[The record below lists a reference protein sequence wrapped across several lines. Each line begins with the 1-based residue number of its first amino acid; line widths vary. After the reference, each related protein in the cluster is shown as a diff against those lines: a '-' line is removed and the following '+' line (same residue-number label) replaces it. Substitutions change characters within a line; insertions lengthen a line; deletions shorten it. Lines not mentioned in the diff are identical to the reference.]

1 MPLVELFDMLSP
13 LDFRTLR
20 KDRELVPFLSESG
33 FIATKL
39 QVELALV
46 RVLARR
52 GRCTPGVLSEVE
64 AACPL
69 VTTDEV
75 YELEDRTGHDIRA
88 LVQSLRARLSD
99 QAKPFVHLGATSF
112 DVIDT
117 ARALMYR
124 EATYR
129 VVFPRLR
136 NLLSVLLTLAE
147 READTVQV
155 GRTHGQHAVPI
166 TFGFGIAGY
175 VNRLGDCVCHLDVC
189 AGELR
194 GKFSGAVGAGNAA
207 SLFFDDPRAFEREVL
222 SELGFEPY
230 RHSTQVAPP
239 EAAMRLLFEYQLVA
253 GVLANLAD
261 DMRHLARTEIDE
273 VGEAVSE
280 EQDGSSTMPHKINP
294 INFENIKS
302 VWKIV
307 VGKLV
312 TVLLDQ
318 ISEHQRDLTNS
329 ASARTYGELIAY
341 VAAATSRAARVMGKL
356 RLNRQALERNLHL
369 QKGLVMAEPL
379 YLLLSALG
387 HTDAHGKSKRLSRQ
401 ALREGKTFTEVVY
414 GDPELASYLG
424 QFTGRQRELFKDPA
438 RYTGVAG
445 TVTRDVCGYWRNRLG
460 IAA

>member
-1 MPLVELFDMLSP
+1 MPLVELFDTLSP

-33 FIATKL
+33 FTAYKL
-39 QVELALV
+39 RVELALV
-46 RVLARR
+46 RVLAKR

-64 AACPL
+64 AACQL

-75 YELEDRTGHDIRA
+75 YEAEDKTGHDIRA

-99 QAKPFVHLGATSF
+99 QAKPLVHLGATSF

-124 EATYR
+124 EATYQ
-129 VVFPRLR
+129 VGIPRLR
-136 NLLSVLLTLAE
+136 KLMSVLLALAE
-147 READTVQV
+147 REAETVQI

-175 VNRLGDCVCHLDVC
+175 VNRLGDCLCHLETC
-189 AGELR
+189 AAGLK

-207 SLFFDDPRAFEREVL
+207 SLFFDDPQTFEREVL
-222 SELGFEPY
+222 SELGLEPY

-239 EAAMRLLFEYQLVA
+239 EAVMRLLFEYQLIA
-253 GVLANLAD
+253 GVLANLSD

-273 VGEAVSE
+273 VGEAVTE
-280 EQDGSSTMPHKINP
+280 DQDGSSTMPHKINP
-294 INFENIKS
+294 INWENIKS
-302 VWKIV
+302 VWKIA
-307 VGKLV
+307 VGKVV

-329 ASARTYGELIAY
+329 ASARTYGEHIAY
-341 VAAATSRAARVMGKL
+341 VAAALSRMARVMGKL
-356 RLNRQALERNLHL
+356 RLNRQSLERNLHL
-369 QKGLVMAEPL
+369 QRGLVMAEPL

-401 ALREGKTFTEVVY
+401 ALREGKTFSEVLY
-414 GDPELASYLG
+414 ADEELAPY
-424 QFTGRQRELFKDPA
+424 RELFTRRHRELFGNPGQ
-438 RYTGVAG
+438 YTGAAAII
-445 TVTRDVCGYWRNRLG
+445 TRDVCGYWRNRLD